1 MKPKPQIETNNS
13 IDLFQRTTQN
23 LKTQKLDIINS
34 VRSTNSKSNSNV
46 NIFGREFLKKKFSQE
61 SLQKK
66 KQFINQ
72 EIPITQQYQN
82 QILLSKYDMPIR
94 NYSNSQQQS
103 LLLNQLVTKV
113 TPNVELNIFKQSKQ
127 SSIDFRP
134 LTSEINST
142 TSFQHK
148 RQQSIG
154 SKDQNYK
161 KIYNGMLQKPQKAYS
176 QQITPVHS
184 RQLSLQQS
192 QSISNRELKYFES
205 IKFNKENVQFQYYLG
220 KIKQVFTRPLQ
231 DDYFSSLYR
240 EHFFQT
246 YQGIY
251 VASHLRPTDPNDFK
265 KKAVKMKQKDKYKD
279 KITVIFDLD
288 ETLVHCNESIQQ
300 KSDIIL
306 NIKVNSHEIVKAG
319 VNIRPGAIELLQSLV
334 DEFEIIVFTASH
346 QCYAKQVLDYL
357 DPENKLI
364 SHRYFRDSCI
374 LTTGGMYTKDLRIF
388 DRPLSQMV
396 LVDNASYSYAWQ
408 LDNGIP
414 IVPFYDN
421 KEDKELLGLQS
432 YLMGMRGV
440 LDVREYNRNKL
451 KLNQFFDS
459 QGPAIVFEK
468 LFQQKIEI

>member
-1 MKPKPQIETNNS
+1 MKPRPQIETNNS

-34 VRSTNSKSNSNV
+34 VRTTNSKSNSNA

-66 KQFINQ
+66 AQLK
-72 EIPITQQYQN
+72 IPDLATTMQHQN

-94 NYSNSQQQS
+94 NYSNSQQS
-103 LLLNQLVTKV
+103 VLLNELVTKV
-113 TPNVELNIFKQSKQ
+113 TPSVELNMFKPSKQ

-134 LTSEINST
+134 LTSKVNST
-142 TSFQHK
+142 TSLQHS
-148 RQQSIG
+148 RQQSIA
-154 SKDQNYK
+154 SKDHNYK
-161 KIYNGMLQKPQKAYS
+161 KMYNGMLQKPQKAHS

-184 RQLSLQQS
+184 RQISLQQS

-205 IKFNKENVQFQYYLG
+205 IKFNKENAQFQYYLG

-231 DDYFSSLYR
+231 DDYFSTLYR
-240 EHFFQT
+240 DHFFQT

-300 KSDIIL
+300 KSDIVL
-306 NIKVNSHEIVKAG
+306 NIRVNSHEIVKAG

-334 DEFEIIVFTASH
+334 DDFEIIVFTASH

-364 SHRYFRDSCI
+364 QHRFFRDNCI
-374 LTTGGMYTKDLRIF
+374 MTTGGMYTKDLRIF
-388 DRPLSQMV
+388 DRPLSQIV

-421 KEDKELLGLQS
+421 KDDRELWGLQS
-432 YLMGMRGV
+432 YLMGMRGA

-451 KLNQFFDS
+451 RLNQFVDT
-459 QGPAIVFEK
+459 QGPSSVFEK